1 MKLTALR
8 IQRCSA
14 PMRDNE
20 IGMVPLNLLSEEFSR
35 AASAAWNRARQD
47 ALKNGQPVFFQGED
61 GRYILEQPDGKR
73 YEIRFLPGVPRD
85 ANFEIVRELP
95 ATAA

>member
-1 MKLTALR
+1 MIVTDLLR
-8 IQRCSA
+8 RRYA
-14 PMRDNE
+14 MPMRHNGVD
-20 IGMVPLNLLSEEFSR
+20 MVPLNLLSEEFSQ

-47 ALKNGQPVFFQGED
+47 ALKKGQPVFFQSED

-73 YEIRFLPGVPRD
+73 YEIRFRPGVPRD
-85 ANFEIVRELP
+85 ENFEIVRELP

>member
-1 MKLTALR
+1 
-8 IQRCSA
+8 
-14 PMRDNE
+14 
-20 IGMVPLNLLSEEFSR
+20 MVPLNLLSEEFAQ

-47 ALKNGQPVFFQGED
+47 ALENGQPVFFQNED
-61 GRYILEQPDGKR
+61 GRYVLEQPNGKR
-73 YEIRFLPGVPRD
+73 FEIRFRPGAPRD